1 MYWSGLFERVE
12 NNKLTV
18 AKVVFGSKPG
28 EPEVYDFVLKSRR
41 TKNGLKPV
49 KKSVQKS
56 NASSS

>member
-41 TKNGLKPV
+41 KKDGLK
-49 KKSVQKS
+49 
-56 NASSS
+56 A